1 MIENMKSVLNPDFLK
16 ILREY
21 NLPPDR
27 NYTNRQEN
35 IGLFIQ
41 SAQEDKVK
49 GDEALQKTILRY
61 QDKIRM
67 VVEESQEPENDN
79 NYDQAEFKRAID
91 KFQDKIDIYQYFLN
105 HK

>member
-1 MIENMKSVLNPDFLK
+1 MKRVLNPDFLK

-49 GDEALQKTILRY
+49 GDEALQKTIFRY